1 MSTRP
6 QTEFTLFNDN
16 YCRTIW
22 QWRNL
27 PRVREQMRSTE
38 EISWQNHQRWFQSAL
53 QDPNRSDFVM
63 LQNERPIGALNF
75 TQVQEPCWEWGC
87 YLGETNVWP
96 GSGLLLEVAALDY
109 ALLQNNCQQLYA
121 EVKVQNKG
129 ALALHKL
136 FEYQTAE
143 PPNADYLAFTYQR
156 DTWQQQRE
164 RVLAKLPKPHQEAAA
179 AIVFTPAHPA
189 SPS

>member
-6 QTEFTLFNDN
+6 QTEFTPFNDT

-22 QWRNL
+22 QWRNQ

-38 EISWQNHQRWFQSAL
+38 EISWQHHQNWFQSAL
-53 QDPNRSDFVM
+53 LDNSRRDFVM

-75 TQVQEPCWEWGC
+75 TQVQQPRWEWGC

-109 ALLQNNCQQLYA
+109 ALMHDNCQQLYA
-121 EVKVQNKG
+121 EVKVENKG

-136 FEYQTAE
+136 FEYHSAE
-143 PPNADYLAFTYQR
+143 PPNNDYLAFIYER
-156 DTWQQQRE
+156 RTWQQQRE

-179 AIVFTPAHPA
+179 AIQFTQVHPA
-189 SPS
+189 NPN